1 LSHGSTGRVSL
12 ADVDATTA
20 ESVAEAM
27 QALSTPS
34 RVRLLA
40 RLCDGP
46 CSVGALATSVG
57 LEQSLVSHQLR
68 LLRHLGLVRRIR
80 DGRRSVYEL
89 HDEHVAVLLA
99 QAVHHV
105 DHTRLAS
112 AAAVAAELADGG
124 EIDA

>member
-105 DHTRLAS
+105 DHTRLAD
-112 AAAVAAELADGG
+112 AAAVASELADV
-124 EIDA
+124 DADA

>member
-1 LSHGSTGRVSL
+1 MSHGSSSRVSL
-12 ADVDATTA
+12 ADVDAATA

-27 QALSTPS
+27 QALATPS

-40 RLCDGP
+40 RLCEGP

-68 LLRHLGLVRRIR
+68 LLRHLGLVRRVR
-80 DGRRSVYEL
+80 DGRLAVYEL
-89 HDEHVAVLLA
+89 HDDHVAVLLA

-105 DHTRLAS
+105 DHTRLAD
-112 AAAVAAELADGG
+112 AAAAAAEVADA
-124 EIDA
+124 DA

>member
-1 LSHGSTGRVSL
+1 MSHGAMGRVSL
-12 ADVDATTA
+12 ADVDAATA

-27 QALSTPS
+27 QALATPS

-46 CSVGALATSVG
+46 CSVGVLASSVG

-68 LLRHLGLVRRIR
+68 LLRHLGLVRRVR
-80 DGRRSVYEL
+80 DGRLAVYEL

-99 QAVHHV
+99 EAVHHV
-105 DHTRLAS
+105 DHTRLAD
-112 AAAVAAELADGG
+112 AAAVAS
-124 EIDA
+124 EIAGSRD

>member
-1 LSHGSTGRVSL
+1 MGRVSL
-12 ADVDATTA
+12 ADVDAATA
-20 ESVAEAM
+20 DSVAEAM
-27 QALSTPS
+27 QALATPS

-46 CSVGALATSVG
+46 CSVGALAASVN

-68 LLRHLGLVRRIR
+68 LLRHLGLVRRVR
-80 DGRRSVYEL
+80 NGRLAVYEL

-105 DHTRLAS
+105 DHTRLADA
-112 AAAVAAELADGG
+112 AAAVAELAGSG
-124 EIDA
+124 ADA